1 MAKLVTKFKILNQK
15 SGKNLGGYVEYI
27 AKRENVE
34 KIDDTKKLRPA
45 TLKQKEL
52 IEKILNDFSDCQ
64 DMHEYK
70 DYIKNPTLGN
80 ATEFISRVLEDNSAV
95 VISNKTYADYIGT
108 RPRVEKQGTHGL
120 FTYEGE
126 EVNLKSVSE
135 NINKH
140 GGNVWTVIVSV
151 RREDAER
158 LGYNTGERWRTML
171 RNRANDLSEAL
182 NIPLQNLKWYGA
194 FHNESYHPH
203 IHLIAYSVKEN
214 EGYLSKKGVAKLR
227 KAYATDIFNQD
238 LVSIYEKKDE
248 ARKAI
253 NDKSREIISDIV
265 EEIKRSTYSNMTV
278 ENLFLQLAER
288 LSRTTGKKQYGY
300 LKSDVKAIV
309 NNIVAEI
316 AKDKRIA
323 TLYDLWYESKENV
336 IKTYTEALPE
346 RVPLCD
352 NNEFKAI
359 RNAVV
364 SEAASIAD
372 KADEEKRKE
381 YATTSTINLFHH
393 VGRIFENKCLSESD
407 TGKVDRKTY
416 QKTNEKKKA
425 MGLKQG

>member
-1 MAKLVTKFKILNQK
+1 MAKLVTKFKILNQN
-15 SGKNLGGYVEYI
+15 SGKKLGGYVEYI

-34 KIDDTKKLRPA
+34 KIDDTKKLKTA

-52 IEKILNDFSDCQ
+52 IEKILNDLSDCK

-80 ATEFISRVLEDNSAV
+80 ATEFISRVLEDNSATV
-95 VISNKTYADYIGT
+95 MNNKTYADYIGT

-140 GGNVWTVIVSV
+140 GGKVWTVIVSV

-288 LSRTTGKKQYGY
+288 LSRTKGKKQYGY

-364 SEAASIAD
+364 SEAASIVD

-393 VGRIFENKCLSESD
+393 IGRIFENKCLSESD

-416 QKTNEKKKA
+416 QKINEKKKA
-425 MGLKQG
+425 MGLNQG